1 MTAERRDRPDNILA
15 LTGSGLETELTD
27 NQESVW
33 RDVVKR
39 VDEVYSDLL
48 RYEADLERKNAELEE
63 AQSFI
68 SSVIASVSDILVVC
82 DEKGLVLQ
90 ANPAFVALLGQ
101 TEKELMGQG
110 LLDLVVAEDR
120 EQARRHLCA
129 GGSGETRDRSSDKAS
144 DCELRFLAERGPSDV
159 MAINFS
165 GRFDH
170 SGRCVGSVLTGR
182 PIGELRRAYQALHG
196 AHLELQQA
204 QRKLIEQEKMASLG
218 RLVAGVA
225 HELNNPISFV
235 YGNVHVLDRYRK
247 SLADYFAEEAQRDA
261 GGGELRGKYRIDSI
275 LADLEPLIE
284 GTLEGAKRIS
294 EIVKNLRR
302 ISFNRAHEA
311 QKIDLERILTT
322 ATQWAARAKKNRAVI
337 DLDVEPGLSVWGNE
351 GQIHQIVVNLVD
363 NAIDAVRGQKKP
375 HIAVRAAFIGAELE
389 ISVADNGPGIADVAF
404 DKMFEPFFTT
414 KTVGEGTGLGLW
426 ISYAIA
432 REHGGSISAANRE
445 SGGAL
450 FTLRLPAGS
459 DDQTEDRQPP
469 R

>member
-1 MTAERRDRPDNILA
+1 MTAERRERPENILDLA
-15 LTGSGLETELTD
+15 GSGLESELTD

-33 RDVVKR
+33 RDVVRR

-48 RYEADLERKNAELEE
+48 RYEADLESKNAELEE

-82 DEKGLVLQ
+82 DENGLVLQ

-101 TEKELMGQG
+101 SEPELIGRA
-110 LLDLVVAEDR
+110 LLDFVVEEDHD
-120 EQARRHLCA
+120 QARRHLCA
-129 GGSGETRDRSSDKAS
+129 GPRGEAGAPAS
-144 DCELRFLAERGPSDV
+144 DCELHFHTARGPSDV

-196 AHLELQQA
+196 AHLELQKA

-247 SLADYFAEEAQRDA
+247 VLADYFAEEDQLDASA
-261 GGGELRGKYRIDSI
+261 GGDLRRKYRVDSI

-311 QKIDLERILTT
+311 HRIDVERILAT
-322 ATQWAARAKKNRAVI
+322 ATQWAARAKKNHARI
-337 DLDVEPGLSVWGNE
+337 DVEVAPGLAVWGNE
-351 GQIHQIVVNLVD
+351 GQIHQIVVNLID
-363 NAIDAVRGQKKP
+363 NALDAVHGRKQPAYRGPRGFGGGRGRDRRRRQWRR
-375 HIAVRAAFIGAELE
+375 HRRCRLRQDVRALLHHENRGRGHRPRPVDILRHRPRARRLDRGGQSGRGRRAVHAE
-389 ISVADNGPGIADVAF
+389 
-404 DKMFEPFFTT
+404 
-414 KTVGEGTGLGLW
+414 
-426 ISYAIA
+426 
-432 REHGGSISAANRE
+432 AAGRRLRLRRF
-445 SGGAL
+445 L
-450 FTLRLPAGS
+450 FTIHSL
-459 DDQTEDRQPP
+459 
-469 R
+469 

>member
-1 MTAERRDRPDNILA
+1 MECMTGDHRERPENILA
-15 LTGSGLETELTD
+15 LAGSGLEAELTGD
-27 NQESVW
+27 QESVW

-63 AQSFI
+63 AESFI

-82 DEKGLVLQ
+82 DGNGVVLQ

-101 TEKELMGQG
+101 AERALIGQA
-110 LLDLVVAEDR
+110 LLDLIVEEDR
-120 EQARRHLCA
+120 QKTRLRLCA
-129 GGSGETRDRSSDKAS
+129 GERRDTGAEAT
-144 DCELRFLAERGPSDV
+144 DCDLHFLTARGRSDV

-196 AHLELQQA
+196 AHLELQKA

-247 SLADYFAEEAQRDA
+247 SLSEYFEEEGRLNPDDC
-261 GGGELRGKYRIDSI
+261 GDLRRKYRIDRI
-275 LADLEPLIE
+275 LADLAPLID
-284 GTLEGAKRIS
+284 GTLEGARRIS

-302 ISFNRAHEA
+302 ISFNREHEA
-311 QKIDLERILTT
+311 QKIDVERILTT
-322 ATQWAARAKKNRAVI
+322 ATQWAARAKKNHARI
-337 DLDVEPGLSVWGNE
+337 DVEVAPGLAVWGNE

-363 NAIDAVRGQKKP
+363 NAIDAVRGRKKP
-375 HIAVRAAFIGAELE
+375 HIEVRAGVAGGEVE
-389 ISVADNGPGIADVAF
+389 IVVADNGAGIADVAF

-432 REHGGSISAANRE
+432 REHGGSIAAVNRE
-445 SGGAL
+445 GGGAQ
-450 FTLRLPAGS
+450 FTLRLPVGG
-459 DDQTEDRQPP
+459 
-469 R
+469 

>member
-1 MTAERRDRPDNILA
+1 MTTDRSGRPGNILA
-15 LTGSGLETELTD
+15 LAGSGLETELTD

-48 RYEADLERKNAELEE
+48 RYEADLESKNAELEE

-82 DEKGLVLQ
+82 DERGQVLQ
-90 ANPAFVALLGQ
+90 ANPAFVALLGRA
-101 TEKELMGQG
+101 ESVLIGRP
-110 LLDLVVAEDR
+110 LLDLVGPEDR
-120 EQARRHLCA
+120 DEARRHLS
-129 GGSGETRDRSSDKAS
+129 GGPRSEAAAQAI
-144 DCELRFLAERGPSDV
+144 DCELHFLTANGPSDV

-165 GRFDH
+165 GRYDH

-182 PIGELRRAYQALHG
+182 PIGELRRAYQALHS
-196 AHLELQQA
+196 AHLELQKA

-247 SLADYFAEEAQRDA
+247 SLTDYFAEEGAA
-261 GGGELRGKYRIDSI
+261 GGDDALRRKYRIDAI
-275 LADLEPLIE
+275 LRDLEPLIE

-311 QKIDLERILTT
+311 QKIDVERILAT
-322 ATQWAARAKKNRAVI
+322 AVQWAARAKKNRAQF
-337 DLDVEPGLSVWGNE
+337 DVNVAPGLFVWGNE
-351 GQIHQIVVNLVD
+351 GQIHQIVVNLID
-363 NAIDAVRGQKKP
+363 NAIDAVRGISRP
-375 HIAVRAAFIGAELE
+375 LVEVRAALVGGDVE
-389 ISVADNGPGIADVAF
+389 IVVSDNGPGIADVAF

-445 SGGAL
+445 GGGAQ
-450 FTLRLPAGS
+450 FTLRLPTGG
-459 DDQTEDRQPP
+459 
-469 R
+469 

>member
-1 MTAERRDRPDNILA
+1 MTAERRGRPDNILA
-15 LTGSGLETELTD
+15 LAGAGLDSDLTD

-48 RYEADLERKNAELEE
+48 RYESDLEGKNAELVE
-63 AQSFI
+63 AQRFI

-82 DEKGLVLQ
+82 DETGSVIQ
-90 ANPAFVALLGQ
+90 ANPAFVSLVGESEQALIARPLA
-101 TEKELMGQG
+101 
-110 LLDLVVAEDR
+110 DLVEAEGRD
-120 EQARRHLCA
+120 EARRHLCA
-129 GGSGETRDRSSDKAS
+129 GGRDDPAAKAS
-144 DCELRFLAERGPSDV
+144 DCELRFLTPRGPSDV

-170 SGRCVGSVLTGR
+170 SGRRVGAVLTGR

-196 AHLELQQA
+196 AHLELQKA

-235 YGNVHVLDRYRK
+235 YGNVHVLDRYRR
-247 SLADYFAEEAQRDA
+247 SLAEFFAEEQGAESA
-261 GGGELRGKYRIDSI
+261 ETTELRRKYRVDAI
-275 LADLEPLIE
+275 LSDLGPLIE

-302 ISFNRAHEA
+302 ISFNRANEA
-311 QKIDLERILTT
+311 QTIDVDRILAT
-322 ATQWAARAKKNRAVI
+322 AVQWAARAKKNHAHI
-337 DLDVEPGLSVWGNE
+337 DVEVAPGLTVCGNE
-351 GQIHQIVVNLVD
+351 GQVHQIVVNLID
-363 NAIDAVRGQKKP
+363 NAIDAVRGVKDP
-375 HIAVRAAFIGAELE
+375 RIDVRAQLVGGDVE
-389 ISVADNGPGIADVAF
+389 IVVADNGAGIAEAAF

-432 REHGGSISAANRE
+432 REHGGSIAAANRE
-445 SGGAL
+445 SGGAQ
-450 FTLRLPAGS
+450 FTLRLPVGG
-459 DDQTEDRQPP
+459 
-469 R
+469 

>member
-1 MTAERRDRPDNILA
+1 MTAERRERPENILDLA
-15 LTGSGLETELTD
+15 GSGLESELTD

-33 RDVVKR
+33 RDVVRR

-48 RYEADLERKNAELEE
+48 RYEADLESKNAELEE

-68 SSVIASVSDILVVC
+68 SSVIASVSDILIVC
-82 DEKGLVLQ
+82 DENGSVLQ

-101 TEKELMGQG
+101 SERELIGRA
-110 LLDLVVAEDR
+110 LLDFVVEDDH
-120 EQARRHLCA
+120 EQARRHFSA
-129 GGSGETRDRSSDKAS
+129 GPRGAASAPAS
-144 DCELRFLAERGPSDV
+144 DCELHFHTARGPSDV

-182 PIGELRRAYQALHG
+182 PIGELRRAYQALHS
-196 AHLELQQA
+196 AHLELQKA

-247 SLADYFAEEAQRDA
+247 VLADYFAEEEQLDASA
-261 GGGELRGKYRIDSI
+261 GGDLRRKYRVESI

-311 QKIDLERILTT
+311 HRI
-322 ATQWAARAKKNRAVI
+322 
-337 DLDVEPGLSVWGNE
+337 DVEVAPGLAVWGNE
-351 GQIHQIVVNLVD
+351 GQIHQIVVNLID
-363 NAIDAVRGQKKP
+363 NALDAVHGRKHP
-375 HIAVRAAFIGAELE
+375 HIEVRAALAGGEVE
-389 ISVADNGPGIADVAF
+389 IVVADNGAGIADVAF

-432 REHGGSISAANRE
+432 REHGGSISAVNRDA
-445 SGGAL
+445 GGAQ
-450 FTLRLPAGS
+450 FTLRLPVGG
-459 DDQTEDRQPP
+459 
-469 R
+469 

>member
-1 MTAERRDRPDNILA
+1 MTGERRDRPDHILA
-15 LTGSGLETELTD
+15 LAGTGLETELTD

-48 RYEADLERKNAELEE
+48 RYEADLESKNAELEE

-82 DEKGLVLQ
+82 DENGLVLQ

-101 TEKELMGQG
+101 AEAELVGRP
-110 LLDLVVAEDR
+110 LLDFVGAPDHDE
-120 EQARRHLCA
+120 ARRHLCA
-129 GGSGETRDRSSDKAS
+129 GARGDPGARAT
-144 DCELRFLAERGPSDV
+144 DCELHFLTARGPSDV

-196 AHLELQQA
+196 AHLELQKA

-247 SLADYFAEEAQRDA
+247 TLADYFAEEERLDA
-261 GGGELRGKYRIDSI
+261 GEGGELRRKYRVDSI

-302 ISFNRAHEA
+302 ISFNRTQEAHR
-311 QKIDLERILTT
+311 IDVERILTT
-322 ATQWAARAKKNRAVI
+322 ATQWAARAKKNHAI
-337 DLDVEPGLSVWGNE
+337 IDVEVAPGLVVWGNE
-351 GQIHQIVVNLVD
+351 GQIHQIVVNLID
-363 NAIDAVRGQKKP
+363 NAIDAVRGRKHQQ
-375 HIAVRAAFIGAELE
+375 IEVRAALSGGEVE
-389 ISVADNGPGIADVAF
+389 IVVADNGAGIAEAAF

-432 REHGGSISAANRE
+432 REHGGSISAVNRE
-445 SGGAL
+445 HGGAQ
-450 FTLRLPAGS
+450 FTLRLPVGG
-459 DDQTEDRQPP
+459 
-469 R
+469 

>member
-1 MTAERRDRPDNILA
+1 MSAERRDRPENILA
-15 LTGSGLETELTD
+15 LTGTGIETELTD

-33 RDVVKR
+33 QDVVKR

-63 AQSFI
+63 AQCFI
-68 SSVIASVSDILVVC
+68 SSVIASVSDILIVC
-82 DEKGLVLQ
+82 DDKGQVLQ
-90 ANPAFVALLGQ
+90 ANPAFVALLGRA
-101 TEKELMGQG
+101 ENELAG
-110 LLDLVVAEDR
+110 LPLQDLIVAEDR
-120 EQARRHLCA
+120 EQARRCFCT
-129 GGSGETRDRSSDKAS
+129 GDRGEGRSAVT
-144 DCELRFLAERGPSDV
+144 DCELRFLGAQGPSDM

-170 SGRCVGSVLTGR
+170 SGHCVGAVLTGR
-182 PIGELRRAYQALHG
+182 PIGELRRAYQALHK
-196 AHLELQQA
+196 AHLDLQQA

-247 SLADYFAEEAQRDA
+247 TLADYFAEEARRDDSDA
-261 GGGELRGKYRIDSI
+261 SELRRKYRVGSI

-311 QKIDLERILTT
+311 QRIDVERLLTT
-322 ATQWAARAKKNRAVI
+322 ATQWSARAKKNHAVI
-337 DLDVEPGLSVWGNE
+337 DLDVAPGLVVWGNE
-351 GQIHQIVVNLVD
+351 GQIHQIVVNLID
-363 NAIDAVRGQKKP
+363 NAIDAVRASKKP
-375 HIAVRAAFIGAELE
+375 HIEVRAAAAGGEIE

-445 SGGAL
+445 HGGAI
-450 FTLRLPAGS
+450 FILRLPVGG
-459 DDQTEDRQPP
+459 
-469 R
+469 

>member
-1 MTAERRDRPDNILA
+1 MTADRHGRPENILTLA
-15 LTGSGLETELTD
+15 GSGLDAELTD

-48 RYEADLERKNAELEE
+48 RYESDLEGKNAELEE

-82 DEKGLVLQ
+82 DETGRVVQ
-90 ANPAFVALLGQ
+90 ANPAFVSLVGESEKALVGRPLV
-101 TEKELMGQG
+101 
-110 LLDLVVAEDR
+110 DLVEADDR
-120 EQARRHLCA
+120 DEARRHLSA
-129 GGSGETRDRSSDKAS
+129 GGRDDPQAKAS
-144 DCELRFLAERGPSDV
+144 DCELRFLTPGGPSDV

-170 SGRCVGSVLTGR
+170 SGRRVGAVLTGR

-196 AHLELQQA
+196 AHLELQKA

-235 YGNVHVLDRYRK
+235 YGNVHVLDRYRR
-247 SLADYFAEEAQRDA
+247 SLGDYFAQQRAIEERTADNPEA
-261 GGGELRGKYRIDSI
+261 MDLRKKYRIDAI
-275 LADLEPLIE
+275 LADLGPLIE

-302 ISFNRAHEA
+302 ISFNRANEA
-311 QKIDLERILTT
+311 QTIDVERIIAT
-322 ATQWAARAKKNRAVI
+322 AVQWAARAKKNHAHIDVAVA
-337 DLDVEPGLSVWGNE
+337 PGLKVWGNE
-351 GQIHQIVVNLVD
+351 GQVHQIVVNLVD
-363 NAIDAVRGQKKP
+363 NAIDAVRGGKNP
-375 HIAVRAAFIGAELE
+375 RIEVRAELVGGDVE
-389 ISVADNGPGIADVAF
+389 IVVADNGAGIADAAF

-432 REHGGSISAANRE
+432 REHGGSIAAVNRDG
-445 SGGAL
+445 GGAQ
-450 FTLRLPAGS
+450 FTLRLPVGG
-459 DDQTEDRQPP
+459 
-469 R
+469 